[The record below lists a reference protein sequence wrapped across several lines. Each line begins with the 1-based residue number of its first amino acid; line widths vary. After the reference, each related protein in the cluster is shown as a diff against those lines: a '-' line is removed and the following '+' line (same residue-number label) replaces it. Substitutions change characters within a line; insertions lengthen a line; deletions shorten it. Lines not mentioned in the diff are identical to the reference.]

1 MSPEVACVLVNYS
14 VSVNGPRLTIPRH
27 TWPDTSSWPI
37 SAESPRA
44 ACVGSAHTTSTMPS
58 NRTSLSTVTR
68 AGRSSKSRRPYMGPN
83 EDRKGQEMK
92 TPLLGFYLCCDFIF
106 MLKKRMRR
114 EEK

>member
-1 MSPEVACVLVNYS
+1 
-14 VSVNGPRLTIPRH
+14 
-27 TWPDTSSWPI
+27 
-37 SAESPRA
+37 
-44 ACVGSAHTTSTMPS
+44 
-58 NRTSLSTVTR
+58 
-68 AGRSSKSRRPYMGPN
+68 MGPN